1 MAIAWLISKIYI
13 NDKEN
18 TITYLKNDNL
28 NKFTEHEAIQKIKE
42 SLLVS
47 TEEKILITRLKR

>member
-28 NKFTEHEAIQKIKE
+28 NKFTHNKAIQKIKE

-47 TEEKILITRLKR
+47 KEEKILITRLKR